1 MAEKSTVARPY
12 AKAVFELAREGDSMA
27 AWSELLTV
35 AAEVVKDPGFSD
47 LLGSPLVEDQKLAD
61 LVIEVCG
68 ERADQL
74 GRNLI
79 RVLAENDRLAYLPE
93 IDMEFE
99 QLRAEAERIVDVQVT
114 SSIALG
120 EAQQQK
126 IAAAMGKRLG
136 KNVRLHC
143 EIDESLLGGAVVR
156 AGDLVIDGSL
166 RGRLERLAG
175 ALTH

>member
-1 MAEKSTVARPY
+1 MAEKITVARPY

-35 AAEVVKDPGFSD
+35 AAEVAKDPGFNV
-47 LLGSPLVEDQKLAD
+47 LLGSPLVEDQQLAD

-93 IDMEFE
+93 IDLEFE
-99 QLRAEAERIVDVQVT
+99 RLRAEAERIVDVQVT
-114 SSIALG
+114 SSIELG

-126 IAAAMGKRLG
+126 IAAAMGERLG

>member
-12 AKAVFELAREGDSMA
+12 AKAIFELASDGDSMA

-35 AAEVVKDPGFSD
+35 AAEVARDRGFKE
-47 LLGSPLVEDQKLAD
+47 LLGSPLMEDQQLAD
-61 LVIEVCG
+61 LVIDVCG

-93 IDMEFE
+93 IDLEFE
-99 QLRAEAERIVDVQVT
+99 RLRAEAEQIVDVQVT
-114 SSIALG
+114 SSIELG

-126 IAAAMGKRLG
+126 IAAAMGERLG